1 MSLLSLRGME
11 DLERALTK
19 IKGAPQTWNEDTV
32 DRADGLFHKRKS
44 LMQNVGKV
52 LNLIQCFAK

>member
-1 MSLLSLRGME
+1 ME